1 MDAVTFITK
10 LQKFIRESYQNIGDA
25 MISGTVDS
33 MEKYKYMQGQ
43 ANAYQT
49 VIQEISNLLN
59 KKEQSD
65 EKGNVIDLGNGKG
78 PKINLGLEEKYKEE
92 AKTAE
97 PTKEPLNPENIK
109 AVVDELPTPS
119 GWRILVLP
127 FTPKEKTSGGINY
140 CTRIIRPFKN
150 SY

>member
-10 LQKFIRESYQNIGDA
+10 LQKFIRDSYQNIGDA

-59 KKEQSD
+59 KKEQKD
-65 EKGNVIDLGNGKG
+65 EQGTVIDIGKRN
-78 PKINLGLEEKYKEE
+78 PK
-92 AKTAE
+92 A
-97 PTKEPLNPENIK
+97 
-109 AVVDELPTPS
+109 
-119 GWRILVLP
+119 
-127 FTPKEKTSGGINY
+127 
-140 CTRIIRPFKN
+140 
-150 SY
+150 

>member
-1 MDAVTFITK
+1 MDAVEFLSK
-10 LQKFIRESYQNIGDA
+10 LQKFIRDSYQNIGDA

-65 EKGNVIDLGNGKG
+65 DKGNVIDLGKG
-78 PKINLGLEEKYKEE
+78 
-92 AKTAE
+92 
-97 PTKEPLNPENIK
+97 
-109 AVVDELPTPS
+109 
-119 GWRILVLP
+119 
-127 FTPKEKTSGGINY
+127 
-140 CTRIIRPFKN
+140 N
-150 SY
+150 SKDKPRS

>member
-10 LQKFIRESYQNIGDA
+10 LQKFIRDSYQNIGDA

-59 KKEQSD
+59 EGAKKD
-65 EKGNVIDLGNGKG
+65 DKGNVIDLGKG
-78 PKINLGLEEKYKEE
+78 SSKDK
-92 AKTAE
+92 
-97 PTKEPLNPENIK
+97 
-109 AVVDELPTPS
+109 S
-119 GWRILVLP
+119 R
-127 FTPKEKTSGGINY
+127 S
-140 CTRIIRPFKN
+140 
-150 SY
+150 

>member
-1 MDAVTFITK
+1 MDAVTFISK
-10 LQKFIRESYQNIGDA
+10 LQKFIRDSYQNIGDA

-65 EKGNVIDLGNGKG
+65 EKGNVIDLGKG
-78 PKINLGLEEKYKEE
+78 SPKDK
-92 AKTAE
+92 
-97 PTKEPLNPENIK
+97 
-109 AVVDELPTPS
+109 S
-119 GWRILVLP
+119 R
-127 FTPKEKTSGGINY
+127 S
-140 CTRIIRPFKN
+140 
-150 SY
+150 

>member
-10 LQKFIRESYQNIGDA
+10 LQKFIRDSYQNIGDA

-59 KKEQSD
+59 KKEQND

-78 PKINLGLEEKYKEE
+78 NSK
-92 AKTAE
+92 
-97 PTKEPLNPENIK
+97 
-109 AVVDELPTPS
+109 DS
-119 GWRILVLP
+119 
-127 FTPKEKTSGGINY
+127 
-140 CTRIIRPFKN
+140 TR
-150 SY
+150 S

>member
-10 LQKFIRESYQNIGDA
+10 LQKFIRDSYQNIGDA

-59 KKEQSD
+59 KKEQDD
-65 EKGNVIDLGNGKG
+65 EKGNVIDLGQGS
-78 PKINLGLEEKYKEE
+78 PKNKPR
-92 AKTAE
+92 A
-97 PTKEPLNPENIK
+97 
-109 AVVDELPTPS
+109 
-119 GWRILVLP
+119 
-127 FTPKEKTSGGINY
+127 
-140 CTRIIRPFKN
+140 
-150 SY
+150 

>member
-1 MDAVTFITK
+1 MDAVTFISK
-10 LQKFIRESYQNIGDA
+10 LQKFIRDSYQNIGDA

-65 EKGNVIDLGNGKG
+65 EKGNVIDLGKG
-78 PKINLGLEEKYKEE
+78 SSKDKPR
-92 AKTAE
+92 
-97 PTKEPLNPENIK
+97 
-109 AVVDELPTPS
+109 S
-119 GWRILVLP
+119 
-127 FTPKEKTSGGINY
+127 
-140 CTRIIRPFKN
+140 
-150 SY
+150 

>member
-1 MDAVTFITK
+1 
-10 LQKFIRESYQNIGDA
+10 

-59 KKEQSD
+59 KKEQND

-78 PKINLGLEEKYKEE
+78 
-92 AKTAE
+92 
-97 PTKEPLNPENIK
+97 
-109 AVVDELPTPS
+109 
-119 GWRILVLP
+119 
-127 FTPKEKTSGGINY
+127 
-140 CTRIIRPFKN
+140 N
-150 SY
+150 SKDKPRS